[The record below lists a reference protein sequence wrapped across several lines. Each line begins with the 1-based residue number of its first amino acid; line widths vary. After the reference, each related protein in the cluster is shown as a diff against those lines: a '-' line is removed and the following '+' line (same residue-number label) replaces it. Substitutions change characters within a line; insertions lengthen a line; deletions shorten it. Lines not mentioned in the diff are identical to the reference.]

1 MEYPAVVFIDKAIS
15 CLYVVCGYPLTLLYK
30 NGSQPGAIL
39 YLCGSFD

>member
-1 MEYPAVVFIDKAIS
+1 MEYPAVVFINKVFS
-15 CLYVVCGYPLTLLYK
+15 CLCVVWDYPLTLLYK